1 MDLNKIWCHLCNNN
15 NFTKCNLL
23 NQPEEVTI
31 NLSVKIILIKDK
43 DTNNKINKTTKIKE
57 INHNNLN
64 L

>member
-15 NFTKCNLL
+15 NLCKCNLL